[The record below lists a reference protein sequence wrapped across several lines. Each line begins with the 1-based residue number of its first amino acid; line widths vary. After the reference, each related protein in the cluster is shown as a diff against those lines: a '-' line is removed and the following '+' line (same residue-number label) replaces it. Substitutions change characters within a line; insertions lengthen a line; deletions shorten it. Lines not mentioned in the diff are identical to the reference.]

1 MKYTKVKDLNL
12 SDDVLLALDTMNYV
26 SVSLDTALSGMN
38 FQICD
43 PDNTPLRNVIN
54 DLSICLQG
62 IIARFGGKLN
72 GQNIVPDMHDKPDE
86 PDSPTLTKFFVTFCD
101 YDGTVLLTQQIEEG
115 HAATA
120 PQNPVREGYIFIK
133 WDRDFSNVHENLVIH
148 AVYREETTP
157 VQPPSPTKY
166 TVVFRDWNGDV
177 LKRDEVEEG
186 HSATPPNNPTRI
198 GHRFISWSADYS
210 NVHTDVDA
218 TAQYDPCSYH
228 ITFDPIN
235 GQLCGNTEI
244 VVSYGQPYGQLPSAY
259 MENYSFDGWFFG
271 EIQILSSTILNTPVD
286 HTLSAQWKS
295 IQNMQFTVKFYDEM
309 SSNLICSLIVE
320 NGDAVTTLPEP
331 PQKIGHHFDKWLPP
345 DIYSSVHN
353 SISVYA
359 SYKPNY
365 YTVTFDGNGG
375 IPEFISTEVIYGQPY
390 GKLPSCS
397 FDGKEFNGWIS
408 GSNSQSKYIVSSD
421 LYMFDGN
428 QILCASWSD
437 MQNELQKFF
446 GENYQRPQF
455 NIDDYMNDDD
465 YSDID
470 EIDSL
475 LASV

>member
-12 SDDVLLALDTMNYV
+12 SDDVLLARDTMNYV
-26 SVSLDTALSGMN
+26 SVSLNTALSGMN

-72 GQNIVPDMHDKPDE
+72 GQNNVPDIHDKPDE

-101 YDGTVLLTQQIEEG
+101 YDGKVLLTQQIEEG

-120 PQNPVREGYIFIK
+120 PQNPVREGYIFIE
-133 WDRDFSNVHENLVIH
+133 WDQDFSNVHENLVIH

-166 TVVFRDWNGDV
+166 MVVFRDWDDTI

-198 GHRFISWSADYS
+198 GHRFMSWSADYS
-210 NVHTDVDA
+210 NVHADVDA

-286 HTLSAQWKS
+286 HTLSAQWTAIEQYTVVFIDS
-295 IQNMQFTVKFYDEM
+295 ITNDVIDSQQVYEGNNAVAPDVPVHDGYEFTSW
-309 SSNLICSLIVE
+309 SSEFTN
-320 NGDAVTTLPEP
+320 
-331 PQKIGHHFDKWLPP
+331 
-345 DIYSSVHN
+345 VHN
-353 SISVYA
+353 DL
-359 SYKPNY
+359 
-365 YTVTFDGNGG
+365 TVIAQYIIDTQSHIVAFINKDGNE
-375 IPEFISTEVIYGQPY
+375 ITHIYVQDGQ
-390 GKLPSCS
+390 
-397 FDGKEFNGWIS
+397 
-408 GSNSQSKYIVSSD
+408 
-421 LYMFDGN
+421 
-428 QILCASWSD
+428 
-437 MQNELQKFF
+437 
-446 GENYQRPQF
+446 
-455 NIDDYMNDDD
+455 
-465 YSDID
+465 DID
-470 EIDSL
+470 ESYIPTWNTYANNSSVKDTAEQSSALCELVDS
-475 LASV
+475 V